1 MKKKVLLFV
10 MMVFSIT
17 MAWADNGTINGLIAT
32 FEGSD
37 VTYQLEKMPT
47 VSYQKDGDNQKAIL
61 TYEGLE
67 TPIEFLLED
76 GKQLVITYG
85 TYVPSGIND
94 IESGK
99 VQIKEMNN
107 RKYIVGGKLI
117 IIKNGKKYAA
127 DGTEIK

>member
-1 MKKKVLLFV
+1 MKKKVLLLV

-85 TYVPSGIND
+85 TYVPSSIND

>member
-1 MKKKVLLFV
+1 MKKKVLLLV

-99 VQIKEMNN
+99 AQIKEMNN

>member
-1 MKKKVLLFV
+1 MKKKVLLLV

-85 TYVPSGIND
+85 TYVPSSIND

-99 VQIKEMNN
+99 AQIKEMNN

>member
-1 MKKKVLLFV
+1 MKKKVLLLV

-94 IESGK
+94 VESGK